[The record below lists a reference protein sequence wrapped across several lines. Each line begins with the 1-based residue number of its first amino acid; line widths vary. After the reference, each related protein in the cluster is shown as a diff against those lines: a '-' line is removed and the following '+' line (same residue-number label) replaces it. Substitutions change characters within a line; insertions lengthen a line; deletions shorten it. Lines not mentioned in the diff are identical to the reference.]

1 MDKGKMLNKIE
12 MYNLESIM
20 LMGASKAIM
29 NKYVEE
35 GMMDEMPE
43 ELKSFMEYM
52 DVLFKYCERTV
63 DLTVSELKMQ
73 VETAEMIEEIKNELE
88 ELKKGV
94 NEYVK
99 ADGKRIEELT
109 REIRDLKQKRIEMKN

>member
-12 MYNLESIM
+12 MYNLESTMI
-20 LMGASKAIM
+20 MGASKAIM

-73 VETAEMIEEIKNELE
+73 VETAVIESSQDLPVENLLYLHEGSE
-88 ELKKGV
+88 ENNPGS
-94 NEYVK
+94 
-99 ADGKRIEELT
+99 
-109 REIRDLKQKRIEMKN
+109 